1 MKEYVCIVCPNGCHL
16 KFDENTHETTGNKCP
31 RGAAYALSEYT
42 HPTRSVCSSVRTS
55 LPEYPVISVRTN
67 KEIDKKLIKDLMI
80 ELKKVVV
87 NEYLPINSVVV
98 KNILNT
104 GVDIITTAPLI
115 KGE

>member
-16 KFDENTHETTGNKCP
+16 KYDEATNTTTGNKCP
-31 RGAAYALSEYT
+31 RGAAYALAEYT
-42 HPTRSVCSSVRTS
+42 HPTRSVCTTVKTS
-55 LPEYPVISVRTN
+55 LPEYPVISVRTS
-67 KEIDKKLIKDLMI
+67 KEIDKKLIKDLMV

-98 KNILNT
+98 TNILNS
-104 GVDIITTAPLI
+104 GVDIITTAPLN